1 MGVIYSCL
9 LGHYT
14 LSSPLN
20 LTGRDFPELSQPA
33 GEGRG
38 NMVAWPLI
46 RTLSLETQIY
56 QGLLKA
62 FAHRAQRRQRDF
74 FILPENYVLYRS
86 LFLRQKKRQNN
97 SIKLDKQTLSTL
109 EDCHKTRQQQ
119 KIPLSENMKS
129 EGQYFKTN
137 VSHSVPALLFAVKHS
152 DSLPSTNPCCGS
164 CFSFLR
170 TIGVAAPLG

>member
-38 NMVAWPLI
+38 NTVACPLI
-46 RTLSLETQIY
+46 RTLSLKTQIY
-56 QGLLKA
+56 QCLLKA
-62 FAHRAQRRQRDF
+62 FAHRVQRRQRDF
-74 FILPENYVLYRS
+74 FILPENYALYRS

-97 SIKLDKQTLSTL
+97 SIKLDKQTLSIL

-119 KIPLSENMKS
+119 K
-129 EGQYFKTN
+129 
-137 VSHSVPALLFAVKHS
+137 
-152 DSLPSTNPCCGS
+152 NP
-164 CFSFLR
+164 FIR
-170 TIGVAAPLG
+170 KYEV